1 MKTWDELRA
10 GLDDELGELKEDHD
24 PELLNESLLRKGSG
38 LVFFTKQLNAGN
50 ASVKKFQ
57 SARQNLNT
65 NAGASLE
72 DQVTGLTRCMDE
84 LAQGL
89 VLQREQIGS
98 LASIA
103 LVAVLLS
110 ERKKK
115 RRQIYNG
122 WVW

>member
-1 MKTWDELRA
+1 MKSWDEIRE
-10 GLDDELGELKEDHD
+10 GMRDEVSEVKKDHD
-24 PELLNESLLRKGSG
+24 PEILNESLLRKGSG
-38 LVFFTKQLNAGN
+38 LVFFTKQRNAGN
-50 ASVKKFQ
+50 ASVRKFE
-57 SARQNLNT
+57 SARRHLNN

-72 DQVTGLTRCMDE
+72 DQITGLTRCMDE

-110 ERKKK
+110 EKQRK
-115 RRQIYNG
+115 RR
-122 WVW
+122 

>member
-110 ERKKK
+110 ERQKK
-115 RRQIYNG
+115 RREIYNG

>member
-38 LVFFTKQLNAGN
+38 LVFFTKQRNAGN
-50 ASVKKFQ
+50 ASVKKFE

-110 ERKKK
+110 ERQKK
-115 RRQIYNG
+115 RR
-122 WVW
+122 

>member
-1 MKTWDELRA
+1 MKTWDKLRA
-10 GLDDELGELKEDHD
+10 GLDDDVSEIKEDHD

-38 LVFFTKQLNAGN
+38 LVFFTKQRNAGN
-50 ASVKKFQ
+50 ASVRKFE
-57 SARQNLNT
+57 SAKQHLNT

-72 DQVTGLTRCMDE
+72 DQVTGLTRCMSD
-84 LAQGL
+84 LAEGL

-110 ERKKK
+110 EKQRK
-115 RRQIYNG
+115 RR
-122 WVW
+122 